1 MALGE
6 KNNAQSLADKRK
18 NSPSHRRLNENH
30 ISYFLQ
36 IMILKS
42 PEVSDRLS
50 NYSEGGKRG
59 VHATTTD

>member
-6 KNNAQSLADKRK
+6 KNNAQSLADKK
-18 NSPSHRRLNENH
+18 NSPSHRRLDENH

-42 PEVSDRLS
+42 PEVSDGLS